1 MGDVNNGPAVSPEAA
16 GIGGAPLLEVDDLR
30 VEFRVG
36 SSTISAVNGLSFR
49 LHAGETLAIVGESG
63 SGKSVTAQ
71 AIMRLLQTPPAR
83 VTGGRILFQGR
94 DLLALPEAEHRAVC
108 GEHIAIV
115 FQDALAALNP
125 VYSVGFQLTEALR
138 RRRHLSRAD
147 ARRRAIELLELVQV
161 PNPKQRVKDYPH
173 QFSGGMRQRVMIAM
187 ALALEPEVLIADE
200 PTTALDVTVQAQIM
214 QLLAEIQDERQMG
227 LILITHDLGVVAEVA
242 DEVNVMYA
250 GRVVETAR
258 VGDVFARPAHPYT
271 QGLLR
276 SIPRLD
282 RKGRQLDAISGRP
295 PELNQIPAGCPFHP
309 RCPQAEDVCRTD
321 PPPQR
326 RELNDDRTA
335 ACHFAE

>member
-1 MGDVNNGPAVSPEAA
+1 MTSPHPDRLTPRPEPVE
-16 GIGGAPLLEVDDLR
+16 GPLLEVEDLR

-36 SSTISAVNGLSFR
+36 EGVVSAVNGMNFTLD
-49 LHAGETLAIVGESG
+49 AGQTLAIVGESG

-71 AIMRLLQTPPAR
+71 AIMRLLQTPPAMI
-83 VTGGRILFQGR
+83 TGGAIRFQGK
-94 DLLALPEAEHRAVC
+94 DLLAMSEHDHRAVC

-138 RRRHLSRAD
+138 ARRHVGRAE
-147 ARRRAIELLELVQV
+147 AKKRAIELLDLVQV
-161 PNPKQRVKDYPH
+161 PNAKQRVKEYPH

-214 QLLAEIQDERQMG
+214 RLLGEIQTERQMG
-227 LILITHDLGVVAEVA
+227 LLLITHDLGVVAEVA

-250 GRVVETAR
+250 GRVIERAR
-258 VGDVFARPAHPYT
+258 VEQVFARPGHPYT
-271 QGLLR
+271 QALLR

-282 RKGRQLDAISGRP
+282 HKGQELETISGRP
-295 PELNQIPAGCPFHP
+295 PELNRIPPGCPFHP
-309 RCPQAEDVCRTD
+309 RCVRAEQVCRVD
-321 PPPQR
+321 PPPELRDLGAR
-326 RELNDDRTA
+326 RHA

>member
-1 MGDVNNGPAVSPEAA
+1 MTETAVSPSAA
-16 GIGGAPLLEVDDLR
+16 RDADAPLLEVDDLQ

-36 SSTISAVNGLSFR
+36 GGTVSAVNGVSFTVE
-49 LHAGETLAIVGESG
+49 AGRTLAVVGESG

-83 VTGGRILFQGR
+83 VTGGRILFRGR
-94 DLLALPEAEHRAVC
+94 DLLSLSESAHRAVC

-138 RRRHLSRAD
+138 RRRHLGRQQARA
-147 ARRRAIELLELVQV
+147 RAIELLDLVQV
-161 PNPKQRVKDYPH
+161 PNPRQRIREYPH

-200 PTTALDVTVQAQIM
+200 PTTALDVTVQAQIL
-214 QLLAEIQDERQMG
+214 QLLAQIQAERDMG

-250 GRVVETAR
+250 GRVVER
-258 VGDVFARPAHPYT
+258 GSVDQIFARPGHPYT
-271 QGLLR
+271 QALLR

-282 RKGRQLDAISGRP
+282 RKGQTLAAIGGRP
-295 PELNQIPAGCPFHP
+295 PELSHIPPGCPFHP
-309 RCPQAEDVCRTD
+309 RCERAEDVCRTD
-321 PPPQR
+321 PPPALRLLAGGRQ
-326 RELNDDRTA
+326 A